1 MNRFLIIIIALSIST
16 VANADVKRQ
25 ALSKASEKISEYV
38 LGAIPGDGTTE
49 FDIQFSDKDDN
60 EPRINFLILRDL
72 QKTDRSNFFT
82 QMSLHTQDVG
92 GASGIFD
99 NDNRYIGNIGYGYRQ
114 LSEDNS
120 YMLGANIFYDRD
132 IKEGH
137 SRASIGLEAKA
148 GILDF
153 NFNHYEAITLQ
164 RTVGA
169 VKEQA
174 LGGTDYTLATQV
186 PYMPW
191 AKFNFT
197 GYKHK
202 GDLATT
208 DTKGEKYNT
217 EMNLTSS
224 LVFDVEY
231 DRSGNEGGDDY
242 SSAKITFVYPPR
254 NSNPSLI
261 DGFLGSQAFYKKDMT
276 STLVEKVKRNNDII
290 IETQGAI
297 IVTSK

>member
-1 MNRFLIIIIALSIST
+1 
-16 VANADVKRQ
+16 
-25 ALSKASEKISEYV
+25 
-38 LGAIPGDGTTE
+38 
-49 FDIQFSDKDDN
+49 
-60 EPRINFLILRDL
+60 
-72 QKTDRSNFFT
+72 
-82 QMSLHTQDVG
+82 
-92 GASGIFD
+92 
-99 NDNRYIGNIGYGYRQ
+99 
-114 LSEDNS
+114 
-120 YMLGANIFYDRD
+120 
-132 IKEGH
+132 
-137 SRASIGLEAKA
+137 
-148 GILDF
+148 
-153 NFNHYEAITLQ
+153 
-164 RTVGA
+164 
-169 VKEQA
+169 
-174 LGGTDYTLATQV
+174 
-186 PYMPW
+186 MPW

-224 LVFDVEY
+224 LVFDIEY

>member
-1 MNRFLIIIIALSIST
+1 MKKILVLILTFFISSA
-16 VANADVKRQ
+16 VNADVKGQ
-25 ALSKASEKISEYV
+25 ALSKISEKISEYTIG
-38 LGAIPGDGTTE
+38 LIPGEGTTE
-49 FDIQFSDKDDN
+49 FDVQLSDKDDN
-60 EPRINFLILRDL
+60 DPRFNLLLLRNLI
-72 QKTDRSNFFT
+72 KTDNSNFFT
-82 QMSLHTQDVG
+82 QMNLHTQDVG
-92 GASGIFD
+92 ASD
-99 NDNRYIGNIGYGYRQ
+99 LRYIGNFGLGYRM
-114 LSEDNS
+114 LSDDNS
-120 YMLGANIFYDRD
+120 YMLGGNIFYDRD
-132 IKEGH
+132 LKNDH
-137 SRASIGLEAKA
+137 ARASIGLEAKA
-148 GILDF
+148 GVLDF
-153 NFNHYEAITLQ
+153 NFNHYEAATLQ
-164 RTVGA
+164 KVIDGN
-169 VKEQA
+169 KEQA
-174 LGGTDYTLATQV
+174 LGGMDYTLATQV

-197 GYKHK
+197 GYKHE
-202 GDLATT
+202 GDLATI

-224 LVFDVEY
+224 LVFEVEY